1 MTRSSKFALALVT
14 APDMKTARRL
24 ARSALAARLIACANL
39 VPKVESHYWWR
50 GKIERGSEMLM
61 VLKTTTR
68 QLSALEELVL
78 AEHPYDTPEFVVI
91 RLEGGNN
98 RYLDWLAE
106 AVR

>member
-1 MTRSSKFALALVT
+1 
-14 APDMKTARRL
+14 
-24 ARSALAARLIACANL
+24 
-39 VPKVESHYWWR
+39 
-50 GKIERGSEMLM
+50 MLM